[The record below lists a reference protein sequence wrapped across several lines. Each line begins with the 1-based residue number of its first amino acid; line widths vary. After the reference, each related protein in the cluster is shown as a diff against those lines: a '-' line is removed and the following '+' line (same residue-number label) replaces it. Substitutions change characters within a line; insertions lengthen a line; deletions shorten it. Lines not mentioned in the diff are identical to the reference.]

1 MEQLASEFFKRFAAR
16 PLLLARAP
24 GRVNLIGEHVDY
36 NGLPVLPM
44 TLDRE
49 IRIAGRPR
57 PDKTIRIH
65 NTNPKFAPAEF
76 FNAES
81 IEPSSQGAWENYCKA
96 AVVGVNRKYGLGA
109 GSGMELLVDATLPP
123 AAGLSSSSA
132 LVVATSL
139 AYLGLRGVDAE
150 NETARIELA
159 TLLAEAERY
168 VGTEGGGMDQ
178 AIILLGDADCACKI
192 DFFPLRIERVP
203 LPVGYTF
210 VVCDSR
216 VKADKSGDARHRYN
230 QGPALSRLIC
240 AMAERQAQLTYGA
253 EIEVTHLGDFWF
265 GPLCLTHSEIE
276 ALFIEAFPR
285 PRTRLSEAAR
295 FLEMN
300 EDEIRRRWI
309 GDLPEPLEGFPLQAR
324 ARHQLSEFQRVEQ
337 ARDCLLAG
345 DAAGFGALMD
355 ASHRSCAEDFGVS
368 CAELDELVEAARQSG
383 SIGSRLTG
391 AGFGGCTVHLVPDEK
406 LGQFRDGV
414 ISAYYAP
421 KSIPVTVSEGPI
433 IEGRAGRHASF
444 LHL

>member
-1 MEQLASEFFKRFAAR
+1 MEQLASEFLERFGTR
-16 PLLLARAP
+16 PLLVARAP

-49 IRIAGRPR
+49 IRIAGRMR
-57 PDKTIRIH
+57 PGNTITVQ
-65 NTNPKFAPAEF
+65 NTNPRFAPAEF
-76 FNAES
+76 LNTES
-81 IEPSSQGAWENYCKA
+81 IEPSPQGAWENYCKA
-96 AVVGVNRKYGLGA
+96 AIVGINRKYEIGA
-109 GSGMELLVDATLPP
+109 RPGMELLVDANLPP

-139 AYLGLRGVDAE
+139 AYLGLLGVDAE

-203 LPVGYTF
+203 LPAGYTF

-240 AMAERQAQLTYGA
+240 AMAERQAQRTYGP
-253 EIEVTHLGDFWF
+253 EIAVAHLGDFWF
-265 GPLCLTHSEIE
+265 GPLCLTNSEIE
-276 ALFIEAFPR
+276 ALFLEAFPR
-285 PRTRLSEAAR
+285 PHTRLSEAAR
-295 FLEMN
+295 FLDMN
-300 EDEIRRRWI
+300 EDQIRRRWI
-309 GDLPEPLEGFPLQAR
+309 GDLPEPREGFPLQAR

-368 CAELDELVEAARQSG
+368 CVELDELVEAARQSG

-391 AGFGGCTVHLVPDEK
+391 AGFGGCTVHLVPNEK
-406 LGQFRDGV
+406 LGQFRDGMV
-414 ISAYYAP
+414 SAYYAH
-421 KSIPVTVSEGPI
+421 KSIPITVDAGPI
-433 IEGRAGRHASF
+433 IEGRAGHRASF